1 MNVWIKGHD
10 AQMIGA
16 TQECELYPPLEQTV
30 KQRMAIGVLD
40 VLSGAKL
47 VALIV
52 HQAFEGGIRYCQGL
66 QLVVNGQLFG

>member
-10 AQMIGA
+10 TQMIGA

-47 VALIV
+47 VGPPSFTVGVISL
-52 HQAFEGGIRYCQGL
+52 
-66 QLVVNGQLFG
+66 